1 MYCFAI
7 SSFEDNL
14 RAFLDKANYLCDK
27 ACTNTEAMENPRKI
41 QNVNRAIFPE
51 VFMFV
56 FINGR
61 FPIRRCGRGSISS
74 SVLLPVAVSIRSRGF
89 SHGLS
94 RLRACNQFIGWRSVR
109 VLSRNG
115 SRGRRLPIR
124 GRGLGRVDL
133 GVRSFPCYCGK
144 NFLKKAYMVDSFAN
158 FGCLVTVTNSSPL
171 WCTYWKYADTDL
183 VSNVPLLSDVS
194 TIQAF
199 AKLRTNSVA
208 ESVSALNWRRIIRR
222 GKLREV

>member
-1 MYCFAI
+1 MRFAYSLGDGFGTEATLRIRSKGISPVYCFAI

-41 QNVNRAIFPE
+41 QNVKSAIFSE
-51 VFMFV
+51 VFMCG
-56 FINGR
+56 FISGR

-124 GRGLGRVDL
+124 GRALRRGGLGD
-133 GVRSFPCYCGK
+133 FPYRFGYDCGYPIGLVEDRR
-144 NFLKKAYMVDSFAN
+144 NSHSPAPHLRFAPEVSLSHPA
-158 FGCLVTVTNSSPL
+158 FGQQSGTISPDAVL
-171 WCTYWKYADTDL
+171 TSYHFF
-183 VSNVPLLSDVS
+183 S
-194 TIQAF
+194 
-199 AKLRTNSVA
+199 
-208 ESVSALNWRRIIRR
+208 
-222 GKLREV
+222 